1 MTKQTIVGKQKQSI
15 PSRLVHSEVFGLLV
29 ALIAMILMFS
39 LINHNYFSV
48 RNLRTV
54 LTGASLIGLICVGES
69 LLLIG
74 GGMDLSPGSTA
85 AFAGII
91 SALLLKAGLPFPVV
105 MVAIVLLGA
114 FIGMFNAFFITKL
127 KINAFI
133 ATLATQSIVRGLC
146 YILSGGES
154 LLITDTAF
162 LSMGTF
168 KIIGDIT
175 FPIFFMLLMFV
186 VFYIVMTR
194 TRFGRNVYTV
204 GGNPVAARLA
214 GISTTKVTFSLF
226 IIMGVL
232 ASVGGAILASRMNT
246 GQPQA
251 CIGLEFDGITAAI
264 LGGVAMSGGVGMLT
278 GSFVGLL
285 ILQGFNTGLTFVN
298 VQSFWQYVARGGLM
312 LLALS
317 FDYMRSQKRRK
328 A

>member
-1 MTKQTIVGKQKQSI
+1 MDKRKQNIF
-15 PSRLVHSEVFGLLV
+15 SRLIHSEVFGLLV
-29 ALIAMILMFS
+29 ALVAMIILFS
-39 LINHNYFSV
+39 SLNKNYFSV

-69 LLLIG
+69 LLLMG
-74 GGMDLSPGSTA
+74 GRMDLSPGSTA
-85 AFAGII
+85 AFAGIVA
-91 SALLLKAGLPFPVV
+91 ALLLRGGMPFPLV
-105 MVAIVLLGA
+105 MVSVVLLGA
-114 FIGMFNAFFITKL
+114 FIGVFNAFFITAL
-127 KINAFI
+127 EINAFI

-154 LLITDTAF
+154 LLITDPAF
-162 LSMGTF
+162 LRMGTQN
-168 KIIGDIT
+168 IIGDIIH
-175 FPIFFMLLMFV
+175 FPVFFMVLVFV
-186 VFYIVMTR
+186 VFYIVMAR

-214 GISTTKVTFSLF
+214 GISTTRITYSLF

-232 ASVGGAILASRMNT
+232 AAVGGAILAARMNT

-264 LGGVAMSGGVGMLT
+264 LGGVAMSGGVGSLI

-285 ILQGFNTGLTFVN
+285 ILQGFNTGLTIVN

-317 FDYMRSQKRRK
+317 FDYLRTQKRRK

>member
-1 MTKQTIVGKQKQSI
+1 MDRKKQSI
-15 PSRLVHSEVFGLLV
+15 PARLIHSEVFGLLV
-29 ALIAMILMFS
+29 ALVAMVILFS
-39 LINHNYFSV
+39 SLNRNYFSV

-74 GGMDLSPGSTA
+74 GRMDLSPGSTA
-85 AFAGII
+85 AFAGIVA
-91 SALLLKAGLPFPVV
+91 ALLLRAGLSFEVV
-105 MVAIVLLGA
+105 MLMVILLGA
-114 FIGMFNAFFITKL
+114 FIGVFNAFFITAL

-154 LLITDTAF
+154 LLITDAPF
-162 LSMGTF
+162 LKMGTLSV
-168 KIIGDIT
+168 IGDIS
-175 FPIFFMLLMFV
+175 FPIFFMILVFV
-186 VFYIVMTR
+186 VFYVVMTR

-214 GISTTKVTFSLF
+214 GISTTRVTYSLF

-232 ASVGGAILASRMNT
+232 AAVGGAILAARMNT

-251 CIGLEFDGITAAI
+251 CQGLEFDGITAAI
-264 LGGVAMSGGVGMLT
+264 LGGVAMSGGVGSLG

-285 ILQGFNTGLTFVN
+285 ILQGFNTGLTIVN

-317 FDYMRSQKRRK
+317 FDYLRSQKRRQ

>member
-1 MTKQTIVGKQKQSI
+1 MDKRKQSI
-15 PSRLVHSEVFGLLV
+15 PARLVHSEVFGLLV
-29 ALIAMILMFS
+29 ALIAMVVLFS
-39 LINHNYFSV
+39 SINPNYFTV

-54 LTGASLIGLICVGES
+54 LTGASLIGLVCVGES

-74 GGMDLSPGSTA
+74 GYMDLSPGSTA

-91 SALLLKAGLPFPVV
+91 AAMLLKAGLPFLLV

-114 FIGMFNAFFITKL
+114 FIGIFNAFFITKL

-133 ATLATQSIVRGLC
+133 ATLATQSIVRGFC

-154 LLITDTAF
+154 LLITNPAF
-162 LSMGTF
+162 LKMGTLNVF
-168 KIIGDIT
+168 WDIP
-175 FPIFFMLLMFV
+175 FPIFFMVMVFI

-204 GGNPVAARLA
+204 GGNPVAARLT
-214 GISTTKVTFSLF
+214 GISTTRVTFALF

-232 ASVGGAILASRMNT
+232 AAVGGAILAARMNT

-285 ILQGFNTGLTFVN
+285 ILQGFSTGLTIVN
-298 VQSFWQYVARGGLM
+298 VQSFWQYVAKGGLM

-317 FDYMRSQKRRK
+317 FDYLRSQQRRR

>member
-1 MTKQTIVGKQKQSI
+1 MDKRKQSI
-15 PSRLVHSEVFGLLV
+15 LARLIHSEVFGLLV
-29 ALIAMILMFS
+29 ALVAMVIMFS
-39 LINHNYFSV
+39 SLNRNYFSV

-69 LLLIG
+69 LLLMG
-74 GGMDLSPGSTA
+74 GRMDLSPGSTA
-85 AFAGII
+85 AFAGIVA
-91 SALLLKAGLPFPVV
+91 ALLLKAGLPFAAV
-105 MVAIVLLGA
+105 MVLVVLLGA
-114 FIGMFNAFFITKL
+114 FIGVFNAFFITML

-133 ATLATQSIVRGLC
+133 ATLATQSIVRGFC

-154 LLITDTAF
+154 LLITDPSF
-162 LSMGTF
+162 LKMGTLSV
-168 KIIGDIT
+168 IGDIS
-175 FPIFFMLLMFV
+175 FPIFFMVLMFI

-214 GISTTKVTFSLF
+214 GISTTRVTYSLF

-232 ASVGGAILASRMNT
+232 AALGGAILAARMNT

-251 CIGLEFDGITAAI
+251 CQGLEFDGITAAI
-264 LGGVAMSGGVGMLT
+264 LGGVAMSGGVGSLG

-285 ILQGFNTGLTFVN
+285 ILQGFNTGLTIVN

-317 FDYMRSQKRRK
+317 FDFLRSQKRRK

>member
-1 MTKQTIVGKQKQSI
+1 MDRRKQSI
-15 PSRLVHSEVFGLLV
+15 PARLVHSEVFGLLI
-29 ALIAMILMFS
+29 ALIAMVVLFS
-39 LINHNYFSV
+39 SINPNYFTV

-54 LTGASLIGLICVGES
+54 LTGASLIGLVCVGES

-74 GGMDLSPGSTA
+74 GYMDLSPGSTA

-91 SALLLKAGLPFPVV
+91 SAMLLKAGWPFLTV
-105 MVAIVLLGA
+105 MLAIVLLGA
-114 FIGMFNAFFITKL
+114 FIGAFNAFFITKL

-133 ATLATQSIVRGLC
+133 ATLATQSIVRGFC

-154 LLITDTAF
+154 LLITNPSF
-162 LSMGTF
+162 LKMGTLNV
-168 KIIGDIT
+168 IGDIP
-175 FPIFFMLLMFV
+175 FPIFFMVTVFV
-186 VFYIVMTR
+186 IFYIVMTR

-204 GGNPVAARLA
+204 GGNPVAARLT
-214 GISTTKVTFSLF
+214 GISTTRVTFSLF

-232 ASVGGAILASRMNT
+232 AAVGGAILAARMNT

-278 GSFVGLL
+278 GSFVGML
-285 ILQGFNTGLTFVN
+285 ILQGFSTGLTIVN
-298 VQSFWQYVARGGLM
+298 VQSFWQYVAKGGLM

-317 FDYMRSQKRRK
+317 FDYLRSQQRRK